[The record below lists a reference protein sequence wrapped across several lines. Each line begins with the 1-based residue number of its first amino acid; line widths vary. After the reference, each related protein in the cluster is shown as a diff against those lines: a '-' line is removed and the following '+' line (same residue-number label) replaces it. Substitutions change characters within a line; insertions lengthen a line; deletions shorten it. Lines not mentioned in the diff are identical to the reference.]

1 MWDIYFLAPLQ
12 PVKHSLVH
20 MRDRG
25 PLPMSNVI
33 AVVNHK
39 GGSGKTTTAINLA
52 AGLIRYSDVT
62 SSCLL
67 IDMDPH
73 GCATSTLLGKIDGEP
88 PQRSVFDVL
97 RRAITPHDGITTT
110 VYDEEIHLLP
120 SHPALESVAKTQ
132 IHDRLEKVV
141 AALSPHYGWV
151 IIDTPPNL
159 GVLTQNALVAANYV
173 LIPTPCT
180 GLAISPLRQL
190 VHAIARVKER
200 QNVWLQILGVVLTL
214 KDGRTP
220 LLKNVRRELGQIFD
234 KQDICKTIISNNIK
248 IEEAPAHFQSIF
260 AYDSGCL
267 GASLYRDW
275 IKKDF
280 LKRHAKL
287 EKQRM
292 DKRDAAVAEQLAAA
306 QSELAEEE

>member
-1 MWDIYFLAPLQ
+1 
-12 PVKHSLVH
+12 
-20 MRDRG
+20 
-25 PLPMSNVI
+25 MSNVI

-39 GGSGKTTTAINLA
+39 GGTGKTTTAINLA

-73 GCATSTLLGKIDGEP
+73 GCATSTLLGKLDGDP
-88 PQRSVFDVL
+88 PARSVFDVL

-120 SHPALESVAKTQ
+120 SNPSLESMAKTQ
-132 IHDRLEKVV
+132 ITDRLEKVV
-141 AALSPHYGWV
+141 STLSPHYGWI

-173 LIPTPCT
+173 LIPTQCT
-180 GLAISPLRQL
+180 GMAVPTLRHL
-190 VHAIARVKER
+190 KVLIERVQER
-200 QNVWLQILGVVLTL
+200 QNTWLQILGVLMTM

-220 LLKNVRRELGQIFD
+220 LLKNVRRELGQVFD
-234 KQDICKTIISNNIK
+234 KGDIFRTAITNNIK
-248 IEEAPAHFQSIF
+248 IEEAPANFQSIF

-275 IKKDF
+275 IKKEF
-280 LKRHAKL
+280 LRKHTKM
-287 EKQRM
+287 EKQRLE
-292 DKRDAAVAEQLAAA
+292 KREAAA
-306 QSELAEEE
+306 AEVAAAMAEEIEGEE

>member
-1 MWDIYFLAPLQ
+1 
-12 PVKHSLVH
+12 
-20 MRDRG
+20 
-25 PLPMSNVI
+25 MSNVI

-67 IDMDPH
+67 VDMDPH
-73 GCATSTLLGKIDGEP
+73 GCATSTLLGKLDGDP
-88 PQRSVFDVL
+88 PARSVFDVL

-120 SHPALESVAKTQ
+120 SNPSLESMAKTQ
-132 IHDRLEKVV
+132 INDRLEKVV
-141 AALSPHYGWV
+141 SSLSANYGWI

-173 LIPTPCT
+173 VIPCPCT
-180 GLAISPLRQL
+180 GLAVPAMRQL
-190 VHAIARVKER
+190 TAVIDKIKER
-200 QNVWLQILGVVLTL
+200 QNTALQILGVLMTL

-220 LLKNVRRELGQIFD
+220 LLKNVRREMGQIFD
-234 KQDICKTIISNNIK
+234 KNALFKTNITNNIK
-248 IEEAPAHFQSIF
+248 IEEAPANFQSIY

-275 IKKDF
+275 IKKEF
-280 LKRHAKL
+280 LKRHNKF
-287 EKQRM
+287 EKQRIEA
-292 DKRDAAVAEQLAAA
+292 REAAAAELAAA
-306 QSELAEEE
+306 MAAELEGEE

>member
-1 MWDIYFLAPLQ
+1 
-12 PVKHSLVH
+12 
-20 MRDRG
+20 
-25 PLPMSNVI
+25 MSNVI

-67 IDMDPH
+67 VDMDPH
-73 GCATSTLLGKIDGEP
+73 GCATSTLLGKLDGDP
-88 PQRSVFDVL
+88 PARSVFDVL

-120 SHPALESVAKTQ
+120 SNPSLESMAKTQ
-132 IHDRLEKVV
+132 INDRLEKVV
-141 AALSPHYGWV
+141 SSLSANYGWI

-173 LIPTPCT
+173 VIPCPCT
-180 GLAISPLRQL
+180 GLAVPAMRQL
-190 VHAIARVKER
+190 TAVIDKIKER
-200 QNVWLQILGVVLTL
+200 QNTALQILGVLMTL

-220 LLKNVRRELGQIFD
+220 LLKNVRREMGQIFD
-234 KQDICKTIISNNIK
+234 KNALFKTNITNNIK
-248 IEEAPAHFQSIF
+248 IEEAPANFQSIY

-275 IKKDF
+275 IKKEF
-280 LKRHAKL
+280 LKRHNKFEKL
-287 EKQRM
+287 RIEARE
-292 DKRDAAVAEQLAAA
+292 AAAAELAAA
-306 QSELAEEE
+306 MAAELEGEE

>member
-1 MWDIYFLAPLQ
+1 
-12 PVKHSLVH
+12 
-20 MRDRG
+20 
-25 PLPMSNVI
+25 MSNVI

-73 GCATSTLLGKIDGEP
+73 GCATSTLLGKLDGDP
-88 PQRSVFDVL
+88 PARSVFDVL

-120 SHPALESVAKTQ
+120 ANPSLESMAKTQ
-132 IHDRLEKVV
+132 INDRLEKVV
-141 AALSPHYGWV
+141 AALAPNYGWI

-173 LIPTPCT
+173 LVPTPCT
-180 GLAISPLRQL
+180 GLAIPALRQL
-190 VHAIARVKER
+190 KTMISRIKER
-200 QNVWLQILGVVLTL
+200 QNTRLQIIGVLLTL

-220 LLKNVRRELGQIFD
+220 LLKNVRRELGQIFG
-234 KQDICKTIISNNIK
+234 KQDIFKTIITNNIK
-248 IEEAPAHFQSIF
+248 IEEAPAAFQSIF

-275 IKKDF
+275 IKKEF
-280 LKRHAKL
+280 LRRHAKL
-287 EKQRM
+287 EKELLEQR
-292 DKRDAAVAEQLAAA
+292 EAAA
-306 QSELAEEE
+306 ALQLEALQGEYTSEE

>member
-1 MWDIYFLAPLQ
+1 
-12 PVKHSLVH
+12 
-20 MRDRG
+20 
-25 PLPMSNVI
+25 MSNVI

-73 GCATSTLLGKIDGEP
+73 GCATSTLLGKLDGDP
-88 PQRSVFDVL
+88 PARSVFDVL
-97 RRAITPHDGITTT
+97 RRAITPQDGITTT

-120 SHPALESVAKTQ
+120 SNPSLESMAKTQ
-132 IHDRLEKVV
+132 ITDRLEKVV
-141 AALSPHYGWV
+141 QVLAPHYGWI

-173 LIPTPCT
+173 LVPTPCT
-180 GLAISPLRQL
+180 GLAVP
-190 VHAIARVKER
+190 AMR
-200 QNVWLQILGVVLTL
+200 QNTWLQTIGVLLTL

-220 LLKNVRRELGQIFD
+220 LLKNVRRELGQVFG
-234 KQDICKTIISNNIK
+234 KQDIFRTIITNNIK
-248 IEEAPAHFQSIF
+248 IEEAPANFQSIY

-275 IKKDF
+275 IKKEF

-292 DKRDAAVAEQLAAA
+292 EEREAAAAELAAA
-306 QSELAEEE
+306 MADELGGEE